1 MNGARICPEGLGYHW
16 RVGHRNATVT
26 SAFICHVILPMA
38 ITPRGSITSATGR
51 SPGSLCWAGLSSYP
65 WIDPAKRLGDVYVTQ
80 IFPFGDRK
88 SLALYLE
95 FESAVYR
102 SMS

>member
-1 MNGARICPEGLGYHW
+1 
-16 RVGHRNATVT
+16 
-26 SAFICHVILPMA
+26 MA
-38 ITPRGSITSATGR
+38 STPRGSITSATGR
-51 SPGSLCWAGLSSYP
+51 SPGSLCWAGLSNCYV
-65 WIDPAKRLGDVYVTQ
+65 WIDPAKRVGCVYVTQ

-88 SLALYLE
+88 SLPLYLE